1 MDKEEAL
8 FELGLIRKDLFRFLK
23 YVKIQEPGELVVDY
37 QLWPHLIDFY
47 NNLLNEQ
54 LIDLIKAKQ
63 IGISW
68 ALSIYGLWKTLAI
81 PGFPVLEISKGDTES
96 RALLGKSRIVYDNL
110 PDWMKIFTLDP
121 NSGEKFGFKEM
132 KSSIESFPSTE
143 TSGLGKTAG
152 LVIHDE
158 SDFHPY
164 YEVNLS
170 HTRATVV
177 DSSDRQLIS
186 VSTVDKT
193 KPDSYFKRHWKDAR
207 DGKNGF
213 KALFYGYDVR
223 PNRDE
228 AFYQAMVRENES
240 TPWVVEANYPKTA
253 EEALSPQSAL
263 SCFKKEV
270 LDGLWE
276 NITEPIE
283 TRQGFIHIFSKPR
296 VGVTYV
302 AGGDVGEGVG
312 LDYSSLTILG
322 KEGLKSE
329 VVAKIYTNTLATD
342 LYAYEIDKLC
352 REYFDCL
359 LGVENNGLGVAVL
372 NKLKELNYPKLYS
385 SEAEKKREN
394 RKEITGT
401 EKAGWTTG
409 EKNKQT
415 GIVELVESINDGSL
429 TTPFKPQIKEMMEYQ
444 WVNSKPVPT
453 GATHGDTVISLM
465 LANQMLKN
473 AGSPV
478 KPSMFVGGKRVF

>member
-8 FELGLIRKDLFRFLK
+8 LELGLIRKDLFRFLK
-23 YVKIQEPGELVVDY
+23 YVKIQEPGELALEY

-47 NNLLNEQ
+47 NHLLTEK

-68 ALSIYGLWKTLAI
+68 ALAIYATWKTIAI

-96 RALLGKSRIVYDNL
+96 RALLAKSRIVYDNL

-158 SDFHPY
+158 GDFHPY
-164 YEVNLS
+164 FEVNLS
-170 HTRATVV
+170 HTRATVA
-177 DSSDRQLIS
+177 DSPDRQLVN

-207 DGKNGF
+207 DEKNGF

-223 PNRDE
+223 PNRDQ
-228 AFYQAMVRENES
+228 AFYDAMMRENET
-240 TPWVVEANYPKTA
+240 TPWVVEANYPRTA

-263 SCFKKEV
+263 SCFKKEA
-270 LDGLWE
+270 LDSLWD
-276 NITEPIE
+276 NASEPIE
-283 TRQGFIHIFSKPR
+283 IRQGFIHIFTKPR
-296 VGVTYV
+296 VGVSYG

-312 LDYSSLTILG
+312 LDYSSLSILG
-322 KEGLKSE
+322 SEGGRKW
-329 VVAKIYTNTLATD
+329 VAAKIYTNTLATD
-342 LYAYEIDKLC
+342 LYAYEIDKLG
-352 REYFDCL
+352 REYFECL
-359 LGVENNGLGVAVL
+359 VGIENNSIGVAVL
-372 NKLKELNYPKLYS
+372 NKLIELSYPNLYS
-385 SEAEKKREN
+385 SEAVKKRDSH
-394 RKEITGT
+394 RDVTGT

-409 EKNKQT
+409 ERNKQT
-415 GIVELVESINDGSL
+415 GIVELIESINDGSL
-429 TTPFKPQIKEMMEYQ
+429 ITHFKPQIKEMMEYQ

-465 LANQMLKN
+465 IANQMMKGVGTVRK
-473 AGSPV
+473 ATYYV
-478 KPSMFVGGKRVF
+478 KGRQVF